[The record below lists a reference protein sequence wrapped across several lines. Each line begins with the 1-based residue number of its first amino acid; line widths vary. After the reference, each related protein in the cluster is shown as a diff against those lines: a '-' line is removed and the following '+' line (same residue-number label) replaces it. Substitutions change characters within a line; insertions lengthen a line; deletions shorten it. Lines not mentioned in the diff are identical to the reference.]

1 MRPMRNGE
9 GFGGGNLTEKQ
20 SEGLEHVQE
29 VWDEWEI
36 QCLILLS
43 LSLQVFLYLT
53 ADLRRRSASRTLTMV
68 LWLAY
73 LSADTVAVF
82 ALGHLAVHAQGPGHE
97 LMFFW
102 APFVLVHLGGQ
113 DNITALSKQDNE
125 LWPRHLLNLVTQAA
139 VAGYVVSKSSWPDA
153 RLRAAMVL
161 MFLSGFLKY
170 AGRTFCLYSASP
182 RSLGDQSR
190 VSLWGTI
197 EELRKEREKPR
208 KREKLRKEQEKLRK
222 EQEKIEQTISIEL
235 RKSSI
240 NSLTIENLQKEREK
254 LWKERE
260 KLQQEGW
267 GTIEELRKER
277 EEREKLRKK
286 QEKLLKEQE
295 KIEQTISIELRKS
308 SIDSLT
314 IEKLQK
320 DREKLWKEREKLQK
334 EREKLQ
340 QEGTI
345 LERRFEN
352 MFIADKLWE
361 FIIYKKDL
369 VHSADDIMSVDA
381 PVNDVKIIALAPFL
395 PDTLEKYKNRPDRWM
410 AYQYVAACLVQSY
423 QCLYTKASSIPNIW
437 SQFESQFLD
446 HVLGTP
452 MEAPMAIL
460 FVLTYTLFHSISALI
475 ALVLFL
481 IAEKEG
487 RHSKVDVTVSYILFA
502 GAIVLDLLPFI
513 TSIFSYARRPFRPG
527 TAEDCEKMCSLGCVQ
542 PPGWRR
548 TTKQWSEQLAQYSM
562 LTRYTSSMPSLVKWI
577 GAHLGASWCLELF
590 ELTRTRVTDDLKLVV
605 LDKLFLE
612 AERKMWDIASS
623 RGERAL
629 VKVFPESERSD
640 CALHKSISSKVDF
653 PTSVLIWHIATDI
666 CYFVTED
673 NDTEPAEIKK
683 KKNSR
688 ELSHYIMYLVFKCD
702 VMLTSSSRL
711 VHQKAHEGLA
721 YLLSAGQQSTQIKK
735 EAVIQVFEGMKKE
748 KQQQRSSLGMAEGN
762 KNEES
767 ANNNAAA
774 ASISSQIEELL
785 RSTEEAS
792 TSRQIE
798 ELLRSTEEALYS
810 PVLTDAREVAQK
822 LIDING
828 EAQRWQLILEV
839 WLEMLF
845 YTAPRCGAAFHYE
858 HLSTGGEFISH
869 VLLLMR
875 ELGPFLPKPG
885 S

>member
-1 MRPMRNGE
+1 MHVAFTSPKLI
-9 GFGGGNLTEKQ
+9 F
-20 SEGLEHVQE
+20 SEGWEHVQE

-36 QCLILLS
+36 QCLMLLS
-43 LSLQVFLYLT
+43 LSLQVFLHLT
-53 ADLRRRSASRTLTMV
+53 ADLRRRSASRRLRMV

-197 EELRKEREKPR
+197 EELRKERE
-208 KREKLRKEQEKLRK
+208 
-222 EQEKIEQTISIEL
+222 
-235 RKSSI
+235 
-240 NSLTIENLQKEREK
+240 
-254 LWKERE
+254 
-260 KLQQEGW
+260 
-267 GTIEELRKER
+267 ELRKER
-277 EEREKLRKK
+277 ETIDQLPRLR
-286 QEKLLKEQE
+286 
-295 KIEQTISIELRKS
+295 RKYG
-308 SIDSLT
+308 
-314 IEKLQK
+314 
-320 DREKLWKEREKLQK
+320 
-334 EREKLQ
+334 
-340 QEGTI
+340 EGTI

-361 FIIYKKDL
+361 LFISEKVWVD
-369 VHSADDIMSVDA
+369 SADDIMSVDA

-395 PDTLEKYKNRPDRWM
+395 PYTLEEYKNRPDRWM

-423 QCLYTKASSIPNIW
+423 QYLYTKASLFPNIRSQL
-437 SQFESQFLD
+437 SQFYD
-446 HVLGTP
+446 HVHGTP
-452 MEAPMAIL
+452 MELPTAIL
-460 FVLTYTLFHSISALI
+460 FVLTYSLFHSISAVI

-487 RHSKVDVTVSYILFA
+487 RRSKVDVTVSYILFA
-502 GAIVLDLLPFI
+502 GAIVLDLLPFL

-527 TAEDCEKMCSLGCVQ
+527 TAEDCANMCSLGCVQ

-562 LTRYTSSMPSLVKWI
+562 ITRYTSSMPSLVKWI

-612 AERKMWDIASS
+612 AERKMWDIASF

-683 KKNSR
+683 NKKNST

-721 YLLSAGQQSTQIKK
+721 GLLSAGQQSTQIKK

-762 KNEES
+762 KNSLRS
-767 ANNNAAA
+767 AASSSSSPTVFSSYATPVTSSSSGQPNSISLSHHSCNQFQLQPAKPAKRSSRDAAAA
-774 ASISSQIEELL
+774 ASNHIEELL
-785 RSTEEAS
+785 RSSSRDAAAAAAS
-792 TSRQIE
+792 SHIE

-875 ELGPFLPKPG
+875 ALGPFLPKPG